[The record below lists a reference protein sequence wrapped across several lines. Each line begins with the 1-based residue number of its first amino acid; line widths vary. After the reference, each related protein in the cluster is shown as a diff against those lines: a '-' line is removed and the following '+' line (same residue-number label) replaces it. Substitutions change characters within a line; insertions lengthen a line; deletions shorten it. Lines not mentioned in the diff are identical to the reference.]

1 MPSSMM
7 PLSEL
12 EYRQSLHVMWDT
24 APTLKPCMVKGMAE
38 TVNMHHIRHH
48 YYESHTTIN
57 PTGIV
62 PAGARPPLLD
72 LSR

>member
-1 MPSSMM
+1 
-7 PLSEL
+7 
-12 EYRQSLHVMWDT
+12 MWDT